1 MKHKRILS
9 IILAAAAALSLSGCN
24 GGESGSSSGGTSSD
38 QPGGDSS
45 NPAPAVDEPSK
56 PVNPRL
62 SENGWEFSQ
71 VAMGGG
77 GFVSGVFATRQEG
90 LYYARTDVGGAY
102 RYNSETE
109 RWESMSYSVSEEDNG
124 FLGIAGLAFGES
136 DPNRVYLLAGTSYL
150 SGGRTALFISDDCGA
165 SFTRTELTDY
175 IKVDGN
181 GMGRGNGERLAVD
194 PKNSDIVY
202 AGGMSTG
209 GLIKSTDGGVT
220 FTPLDLGTDTNTNN
234 QNGICSIVIDPRS
247 GDDNGCTTIFAA
259 ISRKG
264 DYNIYKSDD
273 AGATWNPV
281 EEAPQGLLVQ
291 RMKYNGDGKIVITYA
306 DKEGPWNSNRGSGGI
321 RMLNIADGSF
331 TDITPKK
338 QPYGDVVID
347 PANPDRMAAC
357 SENVYV
363 QQPTGAYGDEFYVT
377 TDGGK
382 SWTLLNDV
390 MTFSAN
396 GVDWLSTTSMH
407 WCSSMAID
415 PNNTDR
421 VMVVSGNGIYAC
433 DNIWDAAPEFYFFAK
448 GVEETVPYELVSIP
462 GGELVTVVADY
473 DGFSQTSAEEYG
485 TVHSSIAGSMSGV
498 AVAAGNTDVWVKCG
512 GDDTKLGFW
521 YSEDR
526 GVTWNQAKKSPTSGV
541 ANRGSVAVSA
551 DGNTFYWAPENG
563 AAVFWTEDKGETWTQ
578 SEGAMNSKR
587 IIADPVNPEYVY
599 AASGST
605 FYYSSDRGRTFTAN
619 KELSVFI
626 STRPVVVP
634 GVEGKIYFPAMG
646 LQVSEDH
653 GQTFKRIDTVSN
665 CQMVGLGRGKNDGDP
680 CTIFIW
686 GQPTSE
692 QPVGLYWSEDEGATW
707 SRINDDK
714 LQFGGTGNGRFVYGD
729 FNVYGRVYMS
739 SLGLGV
745 VYGDL
750 VSE

>member
-9 IILAAAAALSLSGCN
+9 IILAAAAALTLSGCN
-24 GGESGSSSGGTSSD
+24 NGGSTSGEASSD
-38 QPGGDSS
+38 QTGGDAS
-45 NPAPAVDEPSK
+45 NTTPAAEE
-56 PVNPRL
+56 PVNARL

-77 GFVSGVFATRQEG
+77 GFVSGVFATSKEG

-109 RWESMSYSVSEEDNG
+109 RWESMSYGVSEEDNG

-150 SGGRTALFISDDCGA
+150 SGGRTALFISDDYGA
-165 SFTRTELTDY
+165 SFRRTELTDY

-220 FTPLDLGTDTNTNN
+220 FTALDLGTDTVTNN
-234 QNGICSIVIDPRS
+234 QNGICSIIIDPNS
-247 GDDNGCTTIFAA
+247 GDEKSCTTIYAA

-264 DYNIYKSDD
+264 DFNLYKSTD
-273 AGATWNPV
+273 AGASWAPLEN
-281 EEAPQGLLVQ
+281 APQDVMVQ

-306 DKEGPWNSNRGSGGI
+306 DAEGPWNNNRTSGGI
-321 RMLNIADGSF
+321 FVLNTADDSF
-331 TDITPKK
+331 TDISPKK
-338 QPYGDVVID
+338 QAYGDVVID

-357 SENVYV
+357 TENVYV
-363 QQPTGAYGDEFYVT
+363 LQPTGAFGDEFYVT

-382 SWTLLNDV
+382 NWTLINDV

-407 WCSSMAID
+407 WCSSMDID
-415 PNNTDR
+415 PNNTSR

-473 DGFSQTSAEEYG
+473 DGFSQPSAEEYG
-485 TVHSSIAGSMSGV
+485 SVHSSTAGSMCGI
-498 AVAAGNTDVWVKCG
+498 AVAAQNTDVWVKCG
-512 GDDTKLGFW
+512 GDKSKLGFW

-526 GVTWNQAKKSPTSGV
+526 GVTWKQAKKSPLPSV
-541 ANRGSVAVSA
+541 AHGGSVAVSA
-551 DGNTFYWAPENG
+551 DGKTFYWTPENG
-563 AAVFWTEDKGETWTQ
+563 AYTFWTEDKGVTWTQ
-578 SEGAMNSKR
+578 SEGGMNAKR
-587 IIADPVNPEYVY
+587 LVADPVNPEYVY
-599 AASGST
+599 AASGSA

-619 KELSVFI
+619 KELSVFS

-634 GVEGKIYFPAMG
+634 GVEGKLYYPAMG

-653 GQTFKRIDTVSN
+653 GKTFTRINTVSN

-680 CTIFIW
+680 CTLFIW
-686 GQPTSE
+686 GQPTSDD
-692 QPVGLYWSEDEGATW
+692 PVGLYWSEDEGATW
-707 SRINDDK
+707 SRINDDR
-714 LQFGGTGNGRFVYGD
+714 LQFGGTGNGKFVYGD

-750 VSE
+750 VEAK

>member
-9 IILAAAAALSLSGCN
+9 IILAAATAVTLSGCN
-24 GGESGSSSGGTSSD
+24 NSSTSSAGSD
-38 QPGGDSS
+38 TESTSGEE
-45 NPAPAVDEPSK
+45 APAAETV
-56 PVNPRL
+56 VNSRL

-77 GFVSGVFATRQEG
+77 GFVSGVFATGKEG

-109 RWESMSYSVSEEDNG
+109 LWESMSYAISEEDQG
-124 FLGIAGLAFGES
+124 FLGIAALAFGES

-150 SGGRTALFISDDCGA
+150 SGGRTALFISDDYGN
-165 SFTRTELTDY
+165 SFTRTELTGY

-209 GLIKSTDGGVT
+209 GMIKSTDGGVN
-220 FTPLDLGTDTNTNN
+220 FTVLDLGTDTNTSNM
-234 QNGICSIVIDPRS
+234 NGICSIVIDPRS
-247 GDDNGCTTIFAA
+247 GDENGCTTIYAA

-264 DYNIYKSDD
+264 DYNIYKSTD
-273 AGATWNPV
+273 AGASWAPV
-281 EEAPQGLLVQ
+281 EDAPKGLMVQ

-306 DKEGPWNSNRGSGGI
+306 DAEGPWNNNRSSGGI
-321 RMLNIADGSF
+321 RVLDMADDSF

-338 QPYGDVVID
+338 QAYGDVVID
-347 PANPDRMAAC
+347 PENPDRMAAC
-357 SENVYV
+357 TENIYV
-363 QQPTGAYGDEFYVT
+363 PQPTGAYGDEFYVT
-377 TDGGK
+377 TDGGQN
-382 SWTLLNDV
+382 WTLLNDN
-390 MTFSAN
+390 MTFSSN

-421 VMVVSGNGIYAC
+421 IMVVSGNGIYAC

-448 GVEETVPYELVSIP
+448 GIEETVPYELVSIP
-462 GGELVTVVADY
+462 GGGLVTAIGDY
-473 DGFSQTSAEEYG
+473 DGFYQESADKYG
-485 TVHSSIAGSMSGV
+485 KVHSSIAGSMTGI

-512 GDDTKLGFW
+512 GDDKKLGFW
-521 YSEDR
+521 YTEDS
-526 GVTWNQAKKSPTSGV
+526 GETWSQAKKSPTSGV
-541 ANRGSVAVSA
+541 AHGGSVAVSA
-551 DGNTFYWAPENG
+551 DGATFYWAPENG
-563 AAVFWTEDKGETWTQ
+563 AYVFWSDDKGKSWNQ
-578 SEGAMNSKR
+578 SEGGMSAKR
-587 IIADPVNPEYVY
+587 LIADPVNPEYVY
-599 AASGST
+599 AASGSA
-605 FYYSSDRGRTFTAN
+605 FYYSSDRGKTFTAN
-619 KELSVFI
+619 KEIGAFSA
-626 STRPVVVP
+626 TRPVVVP
-634 GVEGKIYFPAMG
+634 GVEGKIYYAAMG

-653 GQTFKRIDTVSN
+653 GQTFTRINTVSS

-692 QPVGLYWSEDEGATW
+692 DPAGLYWSEDEGATW
-707 SRINDDK
+707 KRINDDK

-750 VSE
+750 VEAE